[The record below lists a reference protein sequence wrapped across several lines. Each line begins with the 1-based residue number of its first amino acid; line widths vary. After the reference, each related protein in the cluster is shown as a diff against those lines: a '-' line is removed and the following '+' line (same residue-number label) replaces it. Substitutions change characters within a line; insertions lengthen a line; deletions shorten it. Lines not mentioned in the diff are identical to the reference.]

1 MIIENIYSHFDEL
14 NTASHCQSQT
24 ELNNIALALIMAT
37 NDFDKKLDQI
47 VLKLPP
53 QQRID

>member
-1 MIIENIYSHFDEL
+1 MIMENIYSHFDEL